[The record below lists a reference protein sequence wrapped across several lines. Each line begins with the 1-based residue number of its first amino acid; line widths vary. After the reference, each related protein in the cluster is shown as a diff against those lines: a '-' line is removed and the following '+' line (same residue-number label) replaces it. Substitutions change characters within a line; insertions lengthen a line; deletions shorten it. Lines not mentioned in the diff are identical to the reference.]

1 MLTQTSIQSKILS
14 PFVPQVEGD
23 KDAAIIASP
32 SDMSQRIIQARL
44 SKFAPA
50 LDNTGNYRKIQNSV
64 PKNPQVQFRKIG
76 TVENQDNFK
85 FKRESTMASANGKV
99 RLADSFEEGKNYSW
113 SQFISIRDS
122 INSQKDQPTRPILS
136 KRYKTMGTDSF
147 NDLTS
152 YSKHSRVETKP
163 SSGQKTV
170 KFDKKVIVL
179 SLPVVESMFDNSL
192 DIK

>member
-23 KDAAIIASP
+23 KDAAIIDSP
-32 SDMSQRIIQARL
+32 SDMSQRNIQARL

-50 LDNTGNYRKIQNSV
+50 LDNTGIYRKMQIIVS
-64 PKNPQVQFRKIG
+64 KNPVQSRIIG
-76 TVENQDNFK
+76 MVENQDNFK
-85 FKRESTMASANGKV
+85 FKRESTMGSANGKV

-113 SQFISIRDS
+113 CQFISIRDS
-122 INSQKDQPTRPILS
+122 INNQKDQPTRPILS
-136 KRYKTMGTDSF
+136 KRYKTMGTESFKDSS
-147 NDLTS
+147 S
-152 YSKHSRVETKP
+152 YSKHSPVETKP
-163 SSGQKTV
+163 LSGQRTV

-179 SLPVVESMFDNSL
+179 SLPIVESMFDNSL